1 MARKGLSKELIIDT
15 AMALVEEEGYNNL
28 SMRNLAK
35 RLDVKAA
42 SLYNHIKSTDDLN
55 SEICIKIADDFFQAQ
70 KASMEGKSPQEAILA
85 LANAYRNLAKE
96 KQKFYEIVVMLPNS
110 TNEALYEKRK
120 SLFFIVMEAVSKFNL
135 TEEQK
140 LFWQRTLRA
149 TVHGFASLEN
159 AGYFTIP
166 TINNDEMYNAA
177 IMNIIKGMEADE
189 KANQ

>member
-15 AMALVEEEGYNNL
+15 AMTLVEEEGYTNL

-55 SEICIKIADDFFQAQ
+55 SEICIKIADDFFHAQ
-70 KASMEGKSPQEAILA
+70 KASMAGKSPQEAILA

-120 SLFFIVMEAVSKFNL
+120 NLFFIVMEAVSKFNL

-140 LFWQRTLRA
+140 FFWQRTLRA

-177 IMNIIKGMEADE
+177 ILNIIKGMEADE